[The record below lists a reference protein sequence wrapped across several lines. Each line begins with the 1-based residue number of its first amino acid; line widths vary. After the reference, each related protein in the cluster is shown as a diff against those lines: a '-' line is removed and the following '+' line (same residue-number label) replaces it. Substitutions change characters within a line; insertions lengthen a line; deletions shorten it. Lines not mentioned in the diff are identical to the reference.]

1 MAVVYKIRVLLVDD
15 HSLVRQGL
23 RSVLEAYD
31 DIEVV
36 GEAGDGEAAVL
47 SAARLEPTAV
57 VMDINMSKMDGI
69 TATRLIKKQNP
80 EIAVVCVSVRKK
92 DYELYAMEK
101 VGAFKIISK
110 DTAVTELYGAIQEAV
125 AALRPVLLV
134 EPGQGAKRLDDSEL
148 SVVVMEAEEKRPA
161 TLGDVLY
168 AKSKAPLAE
177 QDWAALVQS
186 IAAGDQLALHA
197 LYDRAHNPVFTLIM
211 QITAHRETAE
221 ELTIDVFHDVWR
233 HASRYDAANGTVLGW
248 IMNQARSRAINRHRL
263 ENVSWPTDMLSP
275 TASLQARLAL
285 RIADEGSQPLVLPS
299 GQQWAEPEWEQVAS
313 GIECKLLAT
322 DTQRHHV
329 SMLVRLAPGASYP
342 GHTHAGVEELHL
354 LEGELWIDQR
364 KLVPG
369 DYNYAAP
376 GTGDDRVWSETGCTC
391 VLITS
396 TRDVL
401 R

>member
-1 MAVVYKIRVLLVDD
+1 MAVHRIRVLLVDD

-23 RSVLEAYD
+23 RSTLEAYSN
-31 DIEVV
+31 IEVV

-47 SAARLEPTAV
+47 SAASLQPSAV

-80 EIAVVCVSVRKK
+80 EIAVVCVSVRAT
-92 DYELYAMEK
+92 DYALYAIEK
-101 VGAFKIISK
+101 AGAFTIVSK
-110 DTAVTELYGAIQEAV
+110 DNAVTELYRAIQEAV
-125 AALRPVLLV
+125 AALRPVPVV
-134 EPGQGAKRLDDSEL
+134 EAGEGVERCDEPEL
-148 SVVVMEAEEKRPA
+148 PVMSKEADGKRPA

-168 AKSKAPLAE
+168 AKSKAPVPE

-186 IAAGDQLALHA
+186 IAAGDQLALYA
-197 LYDRAHNPVFTLIM
+197 LYDRAHRPVFTLIM
-211 QITAHRETAE
+211 RITAHRETAE
-221 ELTIDVFHDVWR
+221 EVTIDVFCDVWR
-233 HASRYDAANGTVLGW
+233 RASRYDAANGTVLGW
-248 IMNQARSRAINRHRL
+248 IMNQARSRAIDRL
-263 ENVSWPTDMLSP
+263 RLRNLFWHTDMHP
-275 TASLQARLAL
+275 TTSLQARLAL
-285 RIADEGSQPLVLPS
+285 RIAGESSQPLVLPS
-299 GQQWAEPEWEQVAS
+299 RQRWAEPEWEQITP

-322 DTQRHHV
+322 DAQRQQV

-342 GHTHAGVEELHL
+342 GHTHAGMEELHL

-364 KLVPG
+364 KLFPG

-376 GTGDDRVWSETGCTC
+376 GTSDDRVWSETGCTC

-396 TRDVL
+396 INDVL